1 MPPGPQEERTTAR
14 TLPRD
19 GRRGREIAYRGN
31 EGWPRGRWG
40 EGVPIEPGDTQGTG
54 AGHRVLR
61 VYTLGSFRLFRG
73 DEDLHPERWEL
84 QKAVSLLKYLVVEE
98 GRWVPSEVLLDL
110 FWPEADADRGL
121 RTLRTAFY
129 KLRHA
134 LEPELRPYA
143 PSTYIASSRGRYRFR
158 TESPH
163 WFDFQ
168 AFLERARAARQAIE
182 RGDRAGAV
190 NHIESALELYGGDFL
205 PEDRYE
211 DWAALPRERL
221 SQEYLELVLRL
232 AQLLRTSDSDT
243 ARVLSHLRA
252 AAARA
257 PEREDV
263 QRELM
268 WYLARSGNVAQ
279 ALRQYDA
286 LRRMLRE
293 EFGVEPAPETR
304 ALYRQLAEGQ
314 FAAVPLPRP
323 GHEPS
328 AAPRPGAAVVA
339 LPGRRAEDLH
349 QAPAASR
356 AQVERPGPSP
366 GAFVA
371 DWPTFRRLVHVERR
385 RLTRW
390 AVTVALGAIE
400 IGAEGPARDLP
411 WDEAEPDLERR
422 AQQARRPARSG
433 GHDRGLDG
441 EVFADWQR
449 EVALRLRQGDVVCP
463 VDERLLL
470 VLLPHADGPTAD
482 RVMQRL
488 VRVATEQ
495 AQKARSPHNAG
506 PAAPHEGAT
515 VGYRLFGL
523 QPAA

>member
-1 MPPGPQEERTTAR
+1 M
-14 TLPRD
+14 
-19 GRRGREIAYRGN
+19 
-31 EGWPRGRWG
+31 
-40 EGVPIEPGDTQGTG
+40 
-54 AGHRVLR
+54 
-61 VYTLGSFRLFRG
+61 
-73 DEDLHPERWEL
+73 
-84 QKAVSLLKYLVVEE
+84 
-98 GRWVPSEVLLDL
+98 LLDL
-110 FWPEADADRGL
+110 FWPEADADRAL

-168 AFLERARAARQAIE
+168 AFLEHSRAARQALE
-182 RGDRAGAV
+182 RGDRAGAAAL
-190 NHIESALELYGGDFL
+190 IESALELYGGDFL
-205 PEDRYE
+205 PEERYE

-221 SQEYLELVLRL
+221 LQEYLELVLRL
-232 AQLLRTSDSDT
+232 AQLLRTSDGDT
-243 ARVLSHLRA
+243 ARVLAHLRA

-279 ALRQYDA
+279 ALRQYEA

-314 FAAVPLPRP
+314 AAAAFPGKAAVAPVAGTRP
-323 GHEPS
+323 G
-328 AAPRPGAAVVA
+328 GAVVA
-339 LPGRRAEDLH
+339 LPGRRADDLR
-349 QAPAASR
+349 QAPPTLKAEPQRAA
-356 AQVERPGPSP
+356 PSP

-400 IGAEGPARDLP
+400 IGAEGTARDIP
-411 WDEAEPDLERR
+411 WDEAEPDLDRR
-422 AQQARRPARSG
+422 ARLARRPERPG
-433 GHDRGLDG
+433 GHDRELDG
-441 EVFADWQR
+441 QVFAAWQR

-463 VDERLLL
+463 VDEGLLL

-488 VRVATEQ
+488 VRVAAEQ
-495 AQKARSPHNAG
+495 AQKVGSPEEAAW
-506 PAAPHEGAT
+506 AAPQGSAP